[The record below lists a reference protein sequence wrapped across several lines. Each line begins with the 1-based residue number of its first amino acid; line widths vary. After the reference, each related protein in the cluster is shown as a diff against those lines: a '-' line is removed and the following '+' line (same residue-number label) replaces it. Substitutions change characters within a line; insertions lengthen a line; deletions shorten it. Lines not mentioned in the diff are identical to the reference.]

1 MTRTRYRFQNDF
13 RVVLGVR
20 LPGWLAL
27 DLTEDDGTTPSDVSG
42 DEFALTL
49 KLSTNPTVAFSP
61 TVDMTQ
67 AATGHVE
74 WELDTTVAEA
84 EVGVW
89 DYDVVWVKGGTP
101 ATDPIFIDVGGQ
113 VEMQQGA
120 TEVPA

>member
-20 LPGWLAL
+20 LPDWLAL
-27 DLTEDDGTTPSDVSG
+27 DLTEDDGITPLDVSG

-49 KLSTNPTVAFSP
+49 GLLTNPTVAFSP
-61 TVDMTQ
+61 TADMTT

-84 EVGVW
+84 EVGLW
-89 DYDVVWVKGGTP
+89 GYDVVWVRGGTP

-113 VEMQQGA
+113 VEMQQGT

>member
-1 MTRTRYRFQNDF
+1 MQNDF

-49 KLSTNPTVAFSP
+49 KLSTNPTVACSP